1 MIDHGCIIDY
11 TMLYVGTSGF
21 SYDDWVSPLY
31 PAALPKRDEDSHE
44 RHDYTYRR
52 EERAEW
58 LPRNSEVG
66 RARENTFIFADNQ
79 WRGQPIDTIRQ
90 IKRMPD

>member
-1 MIDHGCIIDY
+1 MGTLPRRTEALIVIDHGCIIDY

-52 EERAEW
+52 E
-58 LPRNSEVG
+58 
-66 RARENTFIFADNQ
+66 
-79 WRGQPIDTIRQ
+79 DTIRQ
-90 IKRMPD
+90 IKLMPD